1 MQLSTSRITSVDL
14 LRGLIMVIMALD
26 HTRDFIHEE
35 AFTGNPLDLAT
46 TTPILFFTRWITH
59 FCAPLFV
66 FLAGVSA
73 WLSGRGKPV
82 GEQSGLLIKRGLW
95 LIFVEVVI
103 MTLILTWDPG
113 FHVIFL
119 AVIWAIGCS
128 MVIMGLLLRGGW
140 WLLLAIGLLIFLG
153 HNVTDYLP
161 ALQSNPVMGVLLT
174 SPGALIPLPAGYN
187 ILLAY
192 TILPWT
198 AVMLLGYCAGRLYEL
213 EVVRRKR
220 MLVTLG
226 CSAIVL
232 FIVLRFINAYG
243 DPVAWKGQAS
253 PFYTFLSFI
262 NTTKYPP
269 SLSFLCM
276 TLGPGL
282 LLLAVFENKSNPFLS
297 VYGRV
302 PFFYYVLHFFLVRV
316 ISVIIF
322 FGSGYTLAD
331 SGTFPFRFRPADMGG
346 SLEVVYII
354 WIGVVLMLY
363 MPCRWFDGYKQRH
376 KEKRWLRYL

>member
-46 TTPILFFTRWITH
+46 TTPTLFFTRWITH

-161 ALQSNPVMGVLLT
+161 ALQSNPVMGGLLT

-282 LLLAVFENKSNPFLS
+282 LLLAAFENKSNPFLS